1 MCYAQ
6 SNPTTI
12 EYCTD
17 DYLPFV
23 PVCYLAGIQSVGT
36 HVWNK
41 AGLDSD
47 VLDPVGVQVIVIP
60 C

>member
-1 MCYAQ
+1 M
-6 SNPTTI
+6 
-12 EYCTD
+12 
-17 DYLPFV
+17 
-23 PVCYLAGIQSVGT
+23 GT

-60 C
+60 CGLSMYQLNL